1 MDSLKIQK
9 TDSARSTTSH
19 NSSSSTS
26 SRVVNTSD
34 FQFGR
39 ILGEGSYSTV
49 LYAQEPLRSRE
60 YAVKV
65 LDKYHIVKEKKIKYV
80 TIEKDVL
87 NRLKHPFCV
96 KLYYTFQDTASL
108 YFVLEYCP
116 NGDILGLVKK
126 NGRFCELGSKFY
138 IAEIMAGINYIHS
151 CEILHRD
158 LKPENILLDL
168 NWHIKITDF
177 GSAKVLYKQEPVAV
191 PAERKHSF
199 VGTAEYCSP
208 ELLDKQDSSF
218 ASDIWGK
225 LTPAFYPNTG

>member
-1 MDSLKIQK
+1 MGEIEK
-9 TDSARSTTSH
+9 TDSTRSN
-19 NSSSSTS
+19 NSVNSTSSTS

-34 FQFGR
+34 FEFGR

-49 LYAQEPLRSRE
+49 LYAKEPLRSKE

-87 NRLKHPFCV
+87 NRLKNQFCV
-96 KLYYTFQDTASL
+96 KLYYTFQDSSSL

-126 NGRFCELGSKFY
+126 NGRFNELGAKFY
-138 IAEIMAGINYIHS
+138 IAEIMAGMKYIHS

-158 LKPENILLDL
+158 LKPENILLDIK
-168 NWHIKITDF
+168 WHIKITDF
-177 GSAKVLYKQEPVAV
+177 GSAKILYKEEPISD

-208 ELLDKQDSSF
+208 ELLDKQDSSY

-225 LTPAFYPNTG
+225 